1 MFRETLA
8 QVEVVD
14 RKEENTMIEKV
25 KTSLKA
31 IISTLLL
38 EEKDIKIALGGVN
51 HPRLHSSVFGLAPPD
66 RLELPT

>member
-51 HPRLHSSVFGLAPPD
+51 HPRLGSSVFGLVPPAA
-66 RLELPT
+66 RV